1 MVATSKCTHGKYLSQ
16 ESREQLK
23 QEAIERQ
30 LRRRWK
36 RLGTLAAMVLGN
48 GILILMITAG
58 KIDTLCGV
66 LFVAALSAL
75 CGNKAR

>member
-36 RLGTLAAMVLGN
+36 RLGT
-48 GILILMITAG
+48 IAG

>member
-1 MVATSKCTHGKYLSQ
+1 MDVKGKI
-16 ESREQLK
+16 EQLK
-23 QEAIERQ
+23 QEAIQRQ

-36 RLGTLAAMVLGN
+36 RLGTIAAMVLGD